1 MPSTVSV
8 NNGNNHVEDVA
19 QENVEKLEEY
29 IKTNNIK
36 LPDGLKNWFSNY
48 SKSTDKEVED
58 EIDEDIFIKK
68 LSPEARAIL
77 KAKDKM
83 TTAIIDFAKDAPMN
97 ASKLIHTWMNKS

>member
-1 MPSTVSV
+1 MISF
-8 NNGNNHVEDVA
+8 
-19 QENVEKLEEY
+19 
-29 IKTNNIK
+29 
-36 LPDGLKNWFSNY
+36 DGMKNWFSKY
-48 SKSTDKEVED
+48 FKDATGEEDGD